1 MQLRI
6 GFGDSAVPSVQIAQR
21 DGLVNQH
28 DWDISPD
35 RIAAPTVFTDERGFQ
50 RSRDGCA
57 APVGQSPLTDTP
69 VEPVE
74 EVCFGQVDGLPG
86 FGAHQGVE

>member
-1 MQLRI
+1 MQLGI
-6 GFGDSAVPSVQIAQR
+6 GFGDCAVPSAQIAQR

-28 DWDISPD
+28 DRDISPD

-50 RSRDGCA
+50 RSRDGGA

-74 EVCFGQVDGLPG
+74 EWRVGQVDGLLR
-86 FGAHQGVE
+86 FGTYQDVE